1 MTRCHDRRLAAAQAL
16 RALHRPG
23 TPLVLRNAWDAAS
36 AKALVADAPALA
48 TTSVGVAQALGYEDG
63 GHIPAARRSPR
74 SRGSS
79 PPSTSR

>member
-1 MTRCHDRRLAAAQAL
+1 VTSDLTAQAAAL

-48 TTSVGVAQALGYEDG
+48 TTSVGVAAKLT
-63 GHIPAARRSPR
+63 P
-74 SRGSS
+74 
-79 PPSTSR
+79 

>member
-1 MTRCHDRRLAAAQAL
+1 VNDLATRAEAL

-48 TTSVGVAQALGYEDG
+48 TTSVGLAQSLGTRT
-63 GHIPAARRSPR
+63 AATSPPTR
-74 SRGSS
+74 PS
-79 PPSTSR
+79 PPSPGSWPRSTFR

>member
-1 MTRCHDRRLAAAQAL
+1 MSSNLSARAEAL

-48 TTSVGVAQALGYEDG
+48 TTSVGVAQSLG
-63 GHIPAARRSPR
+63 
-74 SRGSS
+74 
-79 PPSTSR
+79 